1 MTTFLLWS
9 AVVTL
14 IGIGIVGIFFPLLP
28 GATFLFAGM
37 WLAASLDD
45 FQRVSTM
52 TVWWLFALMLL
63 SFVTDWVAG
72 ALGAKKAGASKAA
85 IIGATLGS
93 IFGVL
98 VGFWGLLIF
107 PFVGAV
113 AGELMTHGDQ
123 LRAHRVGFSAWLGV
137 ILGLVAKIALAC
149 AMLGIFVLAWFVE

>member
-9 AVVTL
+9 AVFTL
-14 IGIGIVGIFFPLLP
+14 IAIGLVGIVFPLLP

-37 WLAASLDD
+37 WLAAWIEDY
-45 FQRVSTM
+45 QRISVGTI
-52 TVWWLFALMLL
+52 WWLFALMLL
-63 SFVTDWVAG
+63 SFVVDWVAS

-107 PFVGAV
+107 PFVGAFI
-113 AGELMTHGDQ
+113 GELMTHGDQ
-123 LRAHRVGFSAWLGV
+123 LRAHKVGFAAWLGTM
-137 ILGLVAKIALAC
+137 LGLITKIAIAF
-149 AMLGIFVLAWFVE
+149 AMLGIFVLAWFF